1 MAPRPI
7 FCMTHPRAC
16 STAFER
22 VFMTRR
28 DTLASQHEPFGDAFY
43 FGPECVSPRFKDDPA
58 RREASG
64 VSGATY
70 KNTLQALDDVQKQGK
85 RVFIKDMAYY
95 LFPSPEDQSDPKIAP
110 SLGGGHEDNNPT
122 VIPREE
128 LEKFHFTF
136 LIRHPRRSVPSYW
149 RCCIPPLNE
158 ISGFDEFWPSEMGYK
173 ELVKFFDYAMNTG
186 LVDKSHLTVV
196 DADDLLD
203 NPEPMIQKFCERTG
217 IDFHPS
223 MLKWNDSD
231 QEHAE
236 KLFAKWNGF
245 HNDVLGTRELK
256 GRTHAQKTPT
266 VEAENKEWEEKYG
279 ADGQKK
285 IRRCVDENIPLY
297 EHLKQYCIKV

>member
-28 DTLASQHEPFGDAFY
+28 DELASQHEPFGDAFY
-43 FGPECVSPRFKDDPA
+43 FGSEFVSPRFKDDPV

-64 VSGATY
+64 VSIATY
-70 KNTLQALDDVQKQGK
+70 RNTLETFEEIQRQGK

-95 LFPSPEDQSDPKIAP
+95 IFPEPNGQNDPKIAP
-110 SLGGGHEDNNPT
+110 SLGGGKEDGNPT
-122 VIPREE
+122 VIPRDQ
-128 LEKFHFTF
+128 LEKFHYTF
-136 LIRHPRRSVPSYW
+136 LIRHPRRSVPSFW
-149 RCCIPPLNE
+149 RCCIPPLDE
-158 ISGFDEFWPSEMGYK
+158 ISGFDEFWPSEMGYA
-173 ELVKFFDYAMNTG
+173 ELVKFFDYAIQTG
-186 LVDKSHLTVV
+186 LVDKCQLTVV

-203 NPEPMIQKFCERTG
+203 NPEPMIRKFCEKTG

-223 MLKWNDSD
+223 MLKWDD
-231 QEHAE
+231 GAQEHAE

-256 GRTHAQKTPT
+256 GRTHAQKTPS

-279 ADGQKK
+279 KDAQKK
-285 IRRCVDENIPLY
+285 IRQCVDENIPLY
-297 EHLKQYCIKV
+297 EHLKKFCIKV

>member
-1 MAPRPI
+1 MAPKPI

-28 DTLASQHEPFGDAFY
+28 DILASQHEPFGDAFY
-43 FGPECVSPRFKDDPA
+43 FGPECVSPRFKNDAA

-64 VSGATY
+64 VSDATY
-70 KNTLQALDDVQKQGK
+70 KNTLQAFEDVQNQGK

-95 LFPSPEDQSDPKIAP
+95 LFPEPENQADPQIAP
-110 SLGGGHEDNNPT
+110 SLGGGRQEKNPT
-122 VIPREE
+122 VLPRKD
-128 LEKFHFTF
+128 LERFHYTF

-149 RCCIPPLNE
+149 RCCIPPLDK
-158 ISGFDEFWPSEMGYK
+158 ISGFDEFWPSEMGYR
-173 ELVKFFDYAMNTG
+173 ELVTFFDYAVDTG
-186 LVDKSHLTVV
+186 LVDRHQLTVV

-203 NPEPMIQKFCERTG
+203 NPEPMIRKFCERTG
-217 IDFHPS
+217 IDFDPI
-223 MLKWNDSD
+223 MLKWNDGD

-245 HNDVLGTRELK
+245 HDDVLGTRELK
-256 GRTHAQKTPT
+256 GRTHTQKTPS
-266 VEAENKEWEEKYG
+266 VEAENKEWQEKYG
-279 ADGQKK
+279 AEAQKK

-297 EHLKQYCIKV
+297 EHLKQYCLKV